1 MEIVN
6 VVINEPSNSGSERVS
21 EEFSKEILPPKSK
34 EVQEIIKQEPATL
47 STPGTPSV
55 VEDSVDISTSSDS
68 ESHKEK

>member
-1 MEIVN
+1 METMN
-6 VVINEPSNSGSERVS
+6 VVIDESSKF
-21 EEFSKEILPPKSK
+21 EEIPTEILPSEPK